1 MTRKCADGWVPAAQ
15 RSVGAAAKPS
25 PGQEQ
30 LHMITTGK
38 APVLQSRCIIY
49 DLMIAH

>member
-1 MTRKCADGWVPAAQ
+1 M
-15 RSVGAAAKPS
+15 GAATKPS
-25 PGQEQ
+25 PGQHQ
-30 LHMITTGK
+30 LKMIITGK